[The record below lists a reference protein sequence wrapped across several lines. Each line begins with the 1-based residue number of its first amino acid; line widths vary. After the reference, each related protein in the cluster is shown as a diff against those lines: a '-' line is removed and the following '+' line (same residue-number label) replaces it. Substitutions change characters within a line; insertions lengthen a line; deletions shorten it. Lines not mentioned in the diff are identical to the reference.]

1 MSSEGLVPP
10 ASPTTAVVAGSP
22 RQAACLA
29 VLLMMAGCA
38 DRDAYIVA
46 QRVAPDAG
54 GVAQVR
60 LAPCGSEYC
69 QTLWVGKTPDTT
81 TQLAALQ
88 PAAERAEEIVW
99 SRDGKRV
106 GFLINGYQLRL
117 YDAQSHAPA
126 GQINLVPADTTPTTR
141 IARGVTFSDIGAALT
156 FDDCPRDKSGCRPGL
171 VGIR

>member
-10 ASPTTAVVAGSP
+10 ASPTTAVVAVNA
-22 RQAACLA
+22 RQVACLA
-29 VLLMMAGCA
+29 VLMIAGCA

-46 QRVAPDAG
+46 PRVAPDAG

-60 LAPCGSEYC
+60 LAPCGSEHC

-81 TQLAALQ
+81 TQLATLQ

-106 GFLINGYQLRL
+106 GFLINGYQIRL

-141 IARGVTFSDIGAALT
+141 IARGVTFSDNGAALT
-156 FDDCPRDKSGCRPGL
+156 FDDCPRDTSGCRPEL